1 MANGPL
7 SSRNNFSRVTCFLTK
22 SIKFKL
28 YICVYVQY
36 VHYIQERQE
45 NCDTHVLQIF
55 MFSIMKT
62 DTEVYQPSFY
72 K

>member
-1 MANGPL
+1 MNCKWQMVLL
-7 SSRNNFSRVTCFLTK
+7 SSRNNYSRVTCFLTK
-22 SIKFKL
+22 SSIKFKL

-36 VHYIQERQE
+36 VHYIQERQAE

-62 DTEVYQPSFY
+62 DTEVP
-72 K
+72 